1 MTVEPVSTGRKRRL
15 LATLAGLL
23 APDPSRGSIYAL
35 GGYLSAPAPRP
46 RTAVAVGIICA
57 ALSILLRFAATPYI
71 GDGEALL
78 TAFPL
83 VLIAS
88 LTSGALAGWIALVLC
103 TFASWY
109 LFIGDSFSFSFGPF
123 ERGILVGTF
132 LAGAFTI
139 QICVLMRRTFREI
152 AALRATESL
161 LSRELEHRIK
171 NTLTL
176 VLSIGR
182 QTFRSG
188 RTIESAFDD
197 FEGRIIALAAAQ
209 DLVGTG
215 ERTPAAIAAIVER
228 SLTPFCGIALRDRLT
243 IEGPSVLVDYDVT
256 VALFVVFHE
265 LATNAAKYGALS
277 VMEGIVDIAW
287 HLENEGGRLNLA
299 WTEKQGPAVE
309 APTRQGF
316 GSTLLKRIVTRNL
329 GGKVAIDYAETGLRA
344 ELSLPLPRPCR

>member
-1 MTVEPVSTGRKRRL
+1 MNAEAASIERTNGRKRRL

-23 APDPSRGSIYAL
+23 APDPSRDSLYTL
-35 GGYLSAPAPRP
+35 GDYLGAPAPRP
-46 RTAVAVGIICA
+46 AIAAAVGLVCA

-83 VLIAS
+83 LLVAS
-88 LTSGALAGWIALVLC
+88 LTSGAIAGWVSLVLS

-123 ERGILVGTF
+123 EKGILVGTF

-152 AALRATESL
+152 AALRATEGL

-176 VLSIGR
+176 VLSIAR
-182 QTFRSG
+182 QTFKRD

-209 DLVGTG
+209 ELVGKG
-215 ERTPAAIAAIVER
+215 ERTPAAISAIVER
-228 SLTPFCGIALRDRLT
+228 SLTPFCGIALQDRLT
-243 IEGPSVLVDYDVT
+243 LTGPEVFVDYDVM
-256 VALFVVFHE
+256 VALFLVFHE

-277 VMEGIVDIAW
+277 VADGVVDVAWRLREEGRSLVLGW
-287 HLENEGGRLNLA
+287 NE
-299 WTEKQGPAVE
+299 KHGPPVNH
-309 APTRQGF
+309 PSRQGF
-316 GSTLLKRIVTRNL
+316 GSKLLNRIVTRNL
-329 GGKVAIDYAETGLRA
+329 RGSIAIDYFEAGVRA
-344 ELSLPLPRPCR
+344 ELSLPL